1 MQTNLFIFTA
11 KESDMKKSTLAIVIT
26 ALISACFFLSCKGG
40 EKTKLTISGAWAL
53 YPMAVTWAEEYR
65 RDNPDVIIDISAGGA
80 GKGMADALSGV
91 VDLGMVSRD
100 VTDEEISKG
109 AWWVSVVKDAV
120 VPTIN
125 AKNPLA
131 AQLCSRGLS
140 KNEFKKI
147 WVAGTLKKWNTL
159 VQSAKDVPVHVYT
172 RSDACGAA
180 ETWAKY
186 LDSKQESLKGVGVY
200 GDPGVAD
207 AVKNDVL
214 GVGFNNINYAYDAG
228 TKKPIEGLSPL
239 PLDLDG
245 NGRIDE
251 KENFYTSRDSIM
263 KAIADGQY
271 PSPPARNLHMVSGGK
286 PKNEHVMNFLKWII
300 TDGQKFVDQAGY
312 IQLSSEVLKQQA
324 DKLK

>member
-1 MQTNLFIFTA
+1 
-11 KESDMKKSTLAIVIT
+11 MKKSTAAIVIT
-26 ALISACFFLSCKGG
+26 ALISACFFLSGCKGG

-65 RDNPDVIIDISAGGA
+65 KDNPDVIIDISAGGA
-80 GKGMADALSGV
+80 GKGMADAVSGI

-147 WVAGTLKKWNTL
+147 WVAGTLKKWNSL
-159 VQSAKDVPVHVYT
+159 VQSAKDAPVHVYT

-214 GVGFNNINYAYDAG
+214 GVGY
-228 TKKPIEGLSPL
+228 
-239 PLDLDG
+239 
-245 NGRIDE
+245 
-251 KENFYTSRDSIM
+251 
-263 KAIADGQY
+263 QQ
-271 PSPPARNLHMVSGGK
+271 H
-286 PKNEHVMNFLKWII
+286 
-300 TDGQKFVDQAGY
+300 
-312 IQLSSEVLKQQA
+312 QLRV
-324 DKLK
+324 